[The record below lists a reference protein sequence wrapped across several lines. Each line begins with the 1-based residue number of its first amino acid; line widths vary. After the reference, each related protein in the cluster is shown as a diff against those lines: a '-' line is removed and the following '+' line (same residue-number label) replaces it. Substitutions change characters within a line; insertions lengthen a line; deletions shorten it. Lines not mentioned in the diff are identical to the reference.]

1 MSNSEIISN
10 KTIVDTLNSITK
22 DQQSMIES
30 CIEDLTTIKKSEKV
44 TEANLKTLINVWRQ
58 LDALRELFYIRLLN
72 SLKRGDMLL
81 G

>member
-10 KTIVDTLNSITK
+10 KTIADTLNSITK

-30 CIEDLTTIKKSEKV
+30 CIADLTTIKNSKKV

-58 LDALRELFYIRLLN
+58 LDALRELFYLRLLN

>member
-10 KTIVDTLNSITK
+10 KTIADTLNSITK

-30 CIEDLTTIKKSEKV
+30 CIADLTTIKNSKKV

>member
-30 CIEDLTTIKKSEKV
+30 CIEDLTAIKKSEKV
-44 TEANLKTLINVWRQ
+44 TEANLRTLINVWRQ
-58 LDALRELFYIRLLN
+58 LDALRELFYLRLLN

>member
-30 CIEDLTTIKKSEKV
+30 CIADLTTIKNSKKV
-44 TEANLKTLINVWRQ
+44 TEANLRTLINVWRQ
-58 LDALRELFYIRLLN
+58 LDALRELFYLRLLN

>member
-10 KTIVDTLNSITK
+10 KTIADTLNSITK

-30 CIEDLTTIKKSEKV
+30 CIADLTTIKNSKKV
-44 TEANLKTLINVWRQ
+44 TEANLRTLINVWRQ
-58 LDALRELFYIRLLN
+58 LDALRELFYLRLLN

>member
-22 DQQSMIES
+22 EQQSMIES
-30 CIEDLTTIKKSEKV
+30 CIEDLTAIKKSEKV
-44 TEANLKTLINVWRQ
+44 TEANLRTLINVWRQ

>member
-30 CIEDLTTIKKSEKV
+30 CIEELTTIKNSKKV

-58 LDALRELFYIRLLN
+58 LDALRELFYLRLLN